1 MEEENSVMI
10 TKHRLHGGRPTLGHL
25 GIVAGTGIAGFLATS
40 GDAVSEI
47 TAYGDSLIA
56 LPTTGIIGL
65 AIVAVACVVAGAF
78 IILRRG

>member
-1 MEEENSVMI
+1 MI
-10 TKHRLHGGRPTLGHL
+10 TKRHLHGGRPTLSHL
-25 GIVAGTGIAGFLATS
+25 GIVAGAGIAGFLATS

-47 TAYGDSLIA
+47 TAYGDPLA
-56 LPTTGIIGL
+56 AVPTTGIIGL